1 MDLELD
7 SVPRIEFRRSHI
19 SGYPQ
24 PMALGTGTNHNY
36 NSWLYS
42 DGESK
47 LSFVDII
54 HEDSHASLLWTFHLS
69 EFQACEA

>member
-1 MDLELD
+1 
-7 SVPRIEFRRSHI
+7 
-19 SGYPQ
+19 
-24 PMALGTGTNHNY
+24 MALGTGTNHNY

-54 HEDSHASLLWTFHLS
+54 HEDAALRLTGL
-69 EFQACEA
+69 EFT